1 MLQEM
6 LKERTELSTLV
17 ELQSLYS
24 ELNERVESTQ
34 GSSVLELEQTSR
46 MWKHIFSKST
56 GREVIQQK
64 LQVLHR
70 QLLSQVN
77 TSFYN
82 FITESKY
89 FSADEVDDSDAEDE
103 AYFEEIEM
111 SSFLRTFKELA
122 ANDTLYQ
129 LLHGHILTK

>member
-1 MLQEM
+1 
-6 LKERTELSTLV
+6 
-17 ELQSLYS
+17 
-24 ELNERVESTQ
+24 
-34 GSSVLELEQTSR
+34 

-89 FSADEVDDSDAEDE
+89 FSADEADDSDAEDE

-122 ANDTLYQ
+122 ANDTLY
-129 LLHGHILTK
+129 